1 MKKFKTW
8 AEINVDVINS
18 TANRHLKL
26 YRSLG
31 KRKTR
36 KETGLLPL
44 EGLRL
49 VTEAVVSGAKVELI
63 LLHEEQEADTVPA
76 GPGSKPPVYRVA
88 ARLFEQIAHTE
99 SPQGIIAVAQ
109 KPAYRLGDVFRGT
122 PSLLLVADS
131 LQDPGNLGTMVR
143 SAAAAGAGGA
153 VLLPGTV
160 DISNPKALRATMGA
174 LFRMPVVE
182 ANLDELLP
190 RLRQYGLRLVATDAK
205 AVLAYDKLDWREP
218 AAVVVGNEGA
228 GVSAEIL
235 AAADSTISVPMCA
248 GVESLNAAIA
258 MSVIFFEAARQ
269 RRGSDS
275 CLPTDDVL

>member
-1 MKKFKTW
+1 MKRFKTW
-8 AEINVDVINS
+8 AGINMDLINS
-18 TANRHLKL
+18 TGNRHLKL

-31 KRKTR
+31 KRKSR

-44 EGLRL
+44 EGRRL
-49 VTEAVVSGAKVELI
+49 VTEAIESGLKVEVI
-63 LLHEEQEADTVPA
+63 LLHEEQDGDTVLA
-76 GPGSKPPVYRVA
+76 RLGNEVPVYRVA
-88 ARLFEQIAHTE
+88 ARLFEQVAHTE

-109 KPAYRLGDVFRGT
+109 KPEYLLGDVFRGT
-122 PSLLLVADS
+122 PSLLLVVDS

-182 ANLDELLP
+182 ANLDELLAG
-190 RLRQYGLRLVATDAK
+190 LRQHGLTLVAADAK
-205 AVLAYDKLDWREP
+205 AVLAYDKLDWRNS

-248 GVESLNAAIA
+248 GIESLNAAVA

-269 RRGSDS
+269 RRGADS
-275 CLPTDDVL
+275 CLPTGDVL